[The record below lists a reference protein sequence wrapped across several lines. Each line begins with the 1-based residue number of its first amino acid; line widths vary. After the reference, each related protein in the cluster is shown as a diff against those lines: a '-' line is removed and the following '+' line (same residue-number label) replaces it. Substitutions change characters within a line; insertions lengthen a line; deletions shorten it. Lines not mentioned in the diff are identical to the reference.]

1 MRVTPHHP
9 LGLPA
14 RKLRQRE
21 ERCPALH
28 VPARQVWRL
37 CRRRHRKDSYASFLT
52 KAGVPLQVVASALGY
67 ADARMTE
74 KHYAHLAPSH
84 VAQLIR
90 DNLPQMGAPTP
101 NKTKK
106 VARLRG

>member
-1 MRVTPHHP
+1 
-9 LGLPA
+9 
-14 RKLRQRE
+14 
-21 ERCPALH
+21 
-28 VPARQVWRL
+28 
-37 CRRRHRKDSYASFLT
+37 
-52 KAGVPLQVVASALGY
+52 VASALGY